1 MIRISQLKLPITH
14 TKAQLEKKIAK
25 TLKNPG
31 NSFTYEIRKQSLDC
45 RHKNDKIFVYTVDVT
60 IRDEQKL
67 AKKVNNNNIMLI
79 KEKPYEFPSPGETP
93 LLHSPVIVGSGPA
106 GLSAAINAK
115 IRNKNII
122 VFGTESL
129 SNKLIKAP
137 SIDNYLGFYEI
148 SGEEL
153 REKFQDHLDKMEIE
167 ITYKKINN
175 IYAMGDYFAL
185 MSGDDMYE
193 ATTVILAT
201 GVEYGK
207 PIKGE
212 EEFLGKGVGYC
223 ATCDAP
229 LYKDKKVAIIGYNKE
244 SKEEANFLNEI
255 ASKTYFI
262 PMYKNDSLMR
272 ESNELDNSIEVI
284 NDRPVQIK
292 GENLVNK
299 VSFKEKEI
307 DVDGVFVIKDSA
319 SPKSLVPGIETEG
332 PHIKVDINMQTSI
345 TGCFAAGDCAG
356 KPYSYI
362 KSAGQGQ
369 IAAINAVSYLDK
381 LRIEQKNKK

>member
-1 MIRISQLKLPITH
+1 
-14 TKAQLEKKIAK
+14 
-25 TLKNPG
+25 
-31 NSFTYEIRKQSLDC
+31 
-45 RHKNDKIFVYTVDVT
+45 
-60 IRDEQKL
+60 
-67 AKKVNNNNIMLI
+67 
-79 KEKPYEFPSPGETP
+79 
-93 LLHSPVIVGSGPA
+93 
-106 GLSAAINAK
+106 
-115 IRNKNII
+115 
-122 VFGTESL
+122 
-129 SNKLIKAP
+129 
-137 SIDNYLGFYEI
+137 
-148 SGEEL
+148 
-153 REKFQDHLDKMEIE
+153 MEIE

>member
-1 MIRISQLKLPITH
+1 MRYD
-14 TKAQLEKKIAK
+14 IA
-25 TLKNPG
+25 
-31 NSFTYEIRKQSLDC
+31 
-45 RHKNDKIFVYTVDVT
+45 
-60 IRDEQKL
+60 
-67 AKKVNNNNIMLI
+67 
-79 KEKPYEFPSPGETP
+79 
-93 LLHSPVIVGSGPA
+93 IVGSGPA

-115 IRNKNII
+115 IRNKSTII
-122 VFGTESL
+122 FGNESL
-129 SNKLIKAP
+129 SNKLVKAP
-137 SIDNYLGFYEI
+137 SVDNYLGFYDISGDELKDKFKEHITSMDIEI
-148 SGEEL
+148 SN
-153 REKFQDHLDKMEIE
+153 
-167 ITYKKINN
+167 KKINN
-175 IYAMGDYFAL
+175 VYAMGDYFAL

-229 LYKDKKVAIIGYNKE
+229 LYRDKKVAIIGYNKE
-244 SKEEANFLNEI
+244 SEEEANFLSEI

-262 PMYKNDSLMR
+262 PMYKNESLMR
-272 ESNELDNSIEVI
+272 SADVLDSSIEVI
-284 NDRPVQIK
+284 NDRPIQIQ
-292 GENLVNK
+292 GDNLVNK

-319 SPKSLVPGIETEG
+319 SPKSLVPGIETDG
-332 PHIKVDINMQTSI
+332 PHIKVDLNMKTSI
-345 TGCFAAGDCAG
+345 EGCFAAGDCVG

-369 IAAINAVSYLDK
+369 IAALSAVSYLDK
-381 LRIEQKNKK
+381 LKIEQRKKQQ

>member
-1 MIRISQLKLPITH
+1 MRYD
-14 TKAQLEKKIAK
+14 IA
-25 TLKNPG
+25 
-31 NSFTYEIRKQSLDC
+31 
-45 RHKNDKIFVYTVDVT
+45 
-60 IRDEQKL
+60 
-67 AKKVNNNNIMLI
+67 
-79 KEKPYEFPSPGETP
+79 
-93 LLHSPVIVGSGPA
+93 IVGSGPA

-332 PHIKVDINMQTSI
+332 PHIKVDINMQSI
-345 TGCFAAGDCAG
+345 
-356 KPYSYI
+356 
-362 KSAGQGQ
+362 Q
-369 IAAINAVSYLDK
+369 
-381 LRIEQKNKK
+381 

>member
-1 MIRISQLKLPITH
+1 MRYDMAII
-14 TKAQLEKKIAK
+14 
-25 TLKNPG
+25 
-31 NSFTYEIRKQSLDC
+31 
-45 RHKNDKIFVYTVDVT
+45 
-60 IRDEQKL
+60 
-67 AKKVNNNNIMLI
+67 
-79 KEKPYEFPSPGETP
+79 
-93 LLHSPVIVGSGPA
+93 GSGPA

-122 VFGTESL
+122 VFGNDNL
-129 SNKLIKAP
+129 SNKLVKAP
-137 SIDNYLGFYEI
+137 SIENYLGFYDI
-148 SGEEL
+148 SGEDL
-153 REKFQDHLDKMEIE
+153 RDKFKAHIESMDIE
-167 ITYKKINN
+167 IVDKKINN
-175 IYAMGDYFAL
+175 VYAMGDYFAL
-185 MSGDDMYE
+185 MSGDEMFE

-229 LYKDKKVAIIGYNKE
+229 LYRDKKVAIIGYNKE
-244 SKEEANFLNEI
+244 SEEEANFLSEI

-262 PMYKNDSLMR
+262 PMYKREGLMR
-272 ESNELDNSIEVI
+272 SSDGLDSSIEVI
-284 NDRPVQIK
+284 NDRPVQIH

-299 VSFKEKEI
+299 VELKQQEI

-332 PHIKVDINMQTSI
+332 PHIKVDINMNTSI
-345 TGCFAAGDCAG
+345 NGCFAAGDCVG

-369 IAAINAVSYLDK
+369 IAALNAVAYLDK
-381 LRIEQKNKK
+381 LKIEQKKNS